1 MQNQYTQAVENLQST
16 FNKWFEDIN
25 YNEKQLAARKQKGET
40 YSFLEI
46 NINYSKIRI
55 NACMALIQES
65 NAYINF
71 LHSKIEALQK
81 NNNSSEDEFYSN
93 EENIRNNNRTLIAN
107 MPQSPETMHNE
118 VLQYLISISE
128 QLDELKTINLPT
140 PF

>member
-1 MQNQYTQAVENLQST
+1 MQNQYTQAVENLQAT
-16 FNKWFEDIN
+16 FNKWFEDIT
-25 YNEKQLAARKQKGET
+25 YNEKQLEARKQKGEA
-40 YSFLEI
+40 YGFLEV

-55 NACMALIQES
+55 NACLQLVQES

-81 NNNSSEDEFYSN
+81 NNNSNEDENFYSQ
-93 EENIRNNNRTLIAN
+93 EQNNKVLIAN
-107 MPQSPETMHNE
+107 MPASPQAMHNE

-128 QLDELKTINLPT
+128 QLEELKISQTPT